1 MRFPVPQWMGIVT
14 VGLALASMA
23 GSAWSQTQPIP
34 VGIAVAQTGDIG
46 PAGQEQIL
54 GAQIAEEYFNKL
66 GGVNGRPV
74 KLVFQ
79 DAGSDEPTAIDAFQ
93 SLIHVARVVGIVGP
107 TLSQQAFAAGPLANR
122 AQVPVIGPSNT
133 AKGITQI
140 GEFVSRVSAPVS
152 ILAPAAIKAA
162 LELRP
167 KIRRVAV
174 LYAQDEAFNR
184 SETET
189 FQFAVTDTF
198 KLDLAT
204 VQAFRTTD
212 TDFTAQVTSVLD
224 AKPHLVIVSG
234 LQTDGATVVKQLR
247 ERGYKGLII
256 GGNGLNT
263 TNIFP
268 ICKMQCDGL
277 LIAQVYSPEFK
288 SVVNDTFRSMYRGRQ
303 DKDPTQL
310 SAQSFTAVQVFVE
323 ALRAVD
329 KKTPIAGMDLPRLRI
344 DLNRQLMAGT
354 YETPLG
360 EISFTPSPGGEI
372 NQKYSFMAWVKMDA
386 DGANGR
392 FVYWK

>member
-1 MRFPVPQWMGIVT
+1 
-14 VGLALASMA
+14 
-23 GSAWSQTQPIP
+23 
-34 VGIAVAQTGDIG
+34 
-46 PAGQEQIL
+46 
-54 GAQIAEEYFNKL
+54 
-66 GGVNGRPV
+66 
-74 KLVFQ
+74 
-79 DAGSDEPTAIDAFQ
+79 
-93 SLIHVARVVGIVGP
+93 VVGIVGP
-107 TLSQQAFAAGPLANR
+107 TLSQQAFAADPLANR

-152 ILAPAAIKAA
+152 VLAPAAIKAA

-184 SETET
+184 SETES

-204 VQAFRTTD
+204 VQAFQTTD

-268 ICKMQCDGL
+268 ICRMHCDGL

-288 SVVNDTFRSMYRGRQ
+288 SMVNDAFRSMYRGRQ

-329 KKTPIAGMDLPRLRI
+329 KKTPIAGMDLPTLRI
-344 DLNRQLMAGT
+344 DLNRQLMSGT

-372 NQKYSFMAWVKMDA
+372 SQKYSFMAWVKMDA
-386 DGANGR
+386 GGTNGR
-392 FVYWK
+392 FVFWK